1 MQKIK
6 IQFTVPEEVKNVSQ
20 ALSRAGFENFL
31 VGGCVRD
38 LVVGRV
44 PKDWDIATSA
54 RPEEIIGLFPKT
66 FYENEYG
73 TVGVVNE
80 NTKDETLRTV
90 EVTPYRLESGYSD
103 FRRPDK
109 IKWGKNIKKN
119 FKMGR
124 AKVPAKHFSLLPEP

>member
-6 IQFTVPEEVKNVSQ
+6 IQFTVPEEVKNVSR

-38 LVVGRV
+38 LVIERA

-54 RPEEIIGLFPKT
+54 KPEEIIGLFPKT

-73 TVGVVNE
+73 TVGTVN
-80 NTKDETLRTV
+80 
-90 EVTPYRLESGYSD
+90 
-103 FRRPDK
+103 
-109 IKWGKNIKKN
+109 
-119 FKMGR
+119 
-124 AKVPAKHFSLLPEP
+124 